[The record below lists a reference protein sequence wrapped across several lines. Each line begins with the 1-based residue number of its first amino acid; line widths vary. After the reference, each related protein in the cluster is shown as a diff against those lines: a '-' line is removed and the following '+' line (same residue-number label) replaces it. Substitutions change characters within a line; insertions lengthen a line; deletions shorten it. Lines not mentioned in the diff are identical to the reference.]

1 MHEKGL
7 QKRVRQN
14 TLTQSCK
21 NYVMNE
27 RELKSLFCS
36 SLRSNHVKNNDLIPT
51 SEIRI
56 VEEAH
61 CRSFDL
67 LIAAV
72 TKEPDYIYDYA
83 QYNNILV
90 RTQLLKQFARREKC
104 RIDCIRFYPVEIKS
118 DNDVL
123 DERLPK
129 QIIDAILAFGVSVLV
144 LDKNHS
150 KLARGLGKFLPTTLI
165 CYTGIDDHF
174 EMVTRFDH
182 IISTGVLNLKKTVL
196 ARTLGGTKTGTKA
209 YSRLAA
215 LERIFQKIIFNQIY
229 FENLGMTEQELEF
242 LEMITGIRPPL
253 SPSQEMKKLSKLIKE
268 TANAKMTDYM

>member
-1 MHEKGL
+1 
-7 QKRVRQN
+7 
-14 TLTQSCK
+14 
-21 NYVMNE
+21 MNE

-36 SLRSNHVKNNDLIPT
+36 SLKSNHVKNNDLIPT

-61 CRSFDL
+61 FRSFDL
-67 LIAAV
+67 LIASV
-72 TKEPDYIYDYA
+72 TKEPDDIHDYG

-90 RTQLLKQFARREKC
+90 RTQLLKQFARHEKC

-118 DNDVL
+118 DDDVL

-129 QIIDAILAFGVSVLV
+129 QIIDAILAFGLSILV

-150 KLARGLGKFLPTTLI
+150 KLGRNIGKFLPTTLV

-174 EMVTRFDH
+174 EVVSRFDRL
-182 IISTGVLNLKKTVL
+182 ISSGVLNLKKTILAKVL
-196 ARTLGGTKTGTKA
+196 EGSNTGSKA
-209 YSRLAA
+209 YSRLVA
-215 LERIFQKIIFNQIY
+215 LERIFQKIIFNQLY
-229 FENLGMTEQELEF
+229 FENLGMTEREIEF
-242 LEMITGIRPPL
+242 LQMIAGIKPP
-253 SPSQEMKKLSKLIKE
+253 SSSQEMKKLSKLIKE

>member
-1 MHEKGL
+1 
-7 QKRVRQN
+7 
-14 TLTQSCK
+14 
-21 NYVMNE
+21 MNE

-36 SLRSNHVKNNDLIPT
+36 SLKSNHVKNNDLIPT

-61 CRSFDL
+61 FRSFDL

-72 TKEPDYIYDYA
+72 TKEPDDIHDYG

-90 RTQLLKQFARREKC
+90 RTQLLKQFARHEKC

-118 DNDVL
+118 DDDVL

-129 QIIDAILAFGVSVLV
+129 QIIDAILAFGLSILV

-150 KLARGLGKFLPTTLI
+150 KLGRNIGKFLPTTLV

-174 EMVTRFDH
+174 EVVSRFDRL
-182 IISTGVLNLKKTVL
+182 ISSGVLNLKKTILAKVL
-196 ARTLGGTKTGTKA
+196 EGSNTGSKA
-209 YSRLAA
+209 YSRLVA
-215 LERIFQKIIFNQIY
+215 LERIFQKIIFNQLY
-229 FENLGMTEQELEF
+229 FENLGMTEREIEF
-242 LEMITGIRPPL
+242 LQMIAGIKAP
-253 SPSQEMKKLSKLIKE
+253 SSSQEMKKLSKLIKE

>member
-1 MHEKGL
+1 
-7 QKRVRQN
+7 
-14 TLTQSCK
+14 
-21 NYVMNE
+21 MNE

-36 SLRSNHVKNNDLIPT
+36 SLRSNHLKNNDLIPT
-51 SEIRI
+51 SDIRI

-72 TKEPDYIYDYA
+72 TKEPDDIHDYN

-90 RTQLLKQFARREKC
+90 RTQLLKQFARHEKC
-104 RIDCIRFYPVEIKS
+104 RIDCIRFYPVEVKS
-118 DNDVL
+118 DDDVL

-129 QIIDAILAFGVSVLV
+129 QIIDAILAFGLSILV

-150 KLARGLGKFLPTTLI
+150 KLARSLGKFLPTTLI

-174 EMVTRFDH
+174 EVVSRFDR
-182 IISTGVLNLKKTVL
+182 IISSGVLNLKKTIL
-196 ARTLGGTKTGTKA
+196 AKALEGTNTSSKA
-209 YSRLAA
+209 YSRLVA
-215 LERIFQKIIFNQIY
+215 LEHIFQKIIFNQIY
-229 FENLGMTEQELEF
+229 FENLGMTERELEF
-242 LEMITGIRPPL
+242 LQLITDIRPP
-253 SPSQEMKKLSKLIKE
+253 SQEKEMKKLSKLIKE

>member
-1 MHEKGL
+1 
-7 QKRVRQN
+7 
-14 TLTQSCK
+14 
-21 NYVMNE
+21 MNE

-72 TKEPDYIYDYA
+72 TKEPVDINDYS

-90 RTQLLKQFARREKC
+90 RTQLLQHFARHQKC

-118 DNDVL
+118 DDDVL

-129 QIIDAILAFGVSVLV
+129 QIIDAILAFGLSILV
-144 LDKNHS
+144 LDKDHS
-150 KLARGLGKFLPTTLI
+150 KLARGFGKFLPTTLI
-165 CYTGIDDHF
+165 CYTGIDDYF
-174 EMVTRFDH
+174 EVVSRFDSF
-182 IISTGVLNLKKTVL
+182 ISTGVLNFKKTIL
-196 ARTLGGTKTGTKA
+196 AKALEGGNTSSKA
-209 YSRLAA
+209 YSRLVA
-215 LERIFQKIIFNQIY
+215 LERIFQKIIFNQLY
-229 FENLGMTEQELEF
+229 FENLGMTERELEY
-242 LEMITGIRPPL
+242 LQMITGIRPPT

-268 TANAKMTDYM
+268 TANAKMTDYMEA

>member
-1 MHEKGL
+1 
-7 QKRVRQN
+7 
-14 TLTQSCK
+14 
-21 NYVMNE
+21 MNE

-36 SLRSNHVKNNDLIPT
+36 SLRSNHLKNNDLIPT
-51 SEIRI
+51 SDIRI

-72 TKEPDYIYDYA
+72 TKEPDDIHDYD

-90 RTQLLKQFARREKC
+90 RTQLLKQFARHEKC

-118 DNDVL
+118 DDDVL

-129 QIIDAILAFGVSVLV
+129 QIIDAILAFGLSILV

-150 KLARGLGKFLPTTLI
+150 KLARSFGKFLPTTLI
-165 CYTGIDDHF
+165 CYTGIDDRF
-174 EMVTRFDH
+174 EVVSRFDH
-182 IISTGVLNLKKTVL
+182 LISSSVLNLKKTILAKVL
-196 ARTLGGTKTGTKA
+196 EGNCTSPSSKA
-209 YSRLAA
+209 YTRLVA
-215 LERIFQKIIFNQIY
+215 LERILQKIIFNQLY
-229 FENLGMTEQELEF
+229 FENLGMTEPELEF
-242 LEMITGIRPPL
+242 LQMITGIKPP
-253 SPSQEMKKLSKLIKE
+253 PSQEIKKLSKLIKE

>member
-1 MHEKGL
+1 
-7 QKRVRQN
+7 
-14 TLTQSCK
+14 
-21 NYVMNE
+21 MNE

-36 SLRSNHVKNNDLIPT
+36 SLRSNHIKNNDLIPT

-61 CRSFDL
+61 FRSFDL

-72 TKEPDYIYDYA
+72 TKEPDDIHGYG

-90 RTQLLKQFARREKC
+90 RTQLLKQFARHEKC

-118 DNDVL
+118 DDDVL

-129 QIIDAILAFGVSVLV
+129 QIIDAILAFGLSILV

-150 KLARGLGKFLPTTLI
+150 KLARNIGKFLPTTLV
-165 CYTGIDDHF
+165 CYTGINDHF
-174 EMVTRFDH
+174 EVVSRFDR
-182 IISTGVLNLKKTVL
+182 IISSGVLNLKKTILAKVL
-196 ARTLGGTKTGTKA
+196 EGSNTGSKA
-209 YSRLAA
+209 YTRLVA
-215 LERIFQKIIFNQIY
+215 LERIFQKIIFNQLY
-229 FENLGMTEQELEF
+229 FENLGMTEREIEF
-242 LEMITGIRPPL
+242 LQMITGIKPP
-253 SPSQEMKKLSKLIKE
+253 SSSQEMKKLSKLIKE

>member
-1 MHEKGL
+1 
-7 QKRVRQN
+7 
-14 TLTQSCK
+14 
-21 NYVMNE
+21 MNE

-36 SLRSNHVKNNDLIPT
+36 SLKSNHVKNNDLIPT

-61 CRSFDL
+61 FRSFDL

-72 TKEPDYIYDYA
+72 TKEPDDLHDYG

-90 RTQLLKQFARREKC
+90 RTQLLKQFARHEKC

-118 DNDVL
+118 DDDIL

-129 QIIDAILAFGVSVLV
+129 QIIDAILAFGLSILV

-150 KLARGLGKFLPTTLI
+150 KLARNIGKFLPTTLV

-174 EMVTRFDH
+174 EVVSRFDRL
-182 IISTGVLNLKKTVL
+182 ISSGVLNLKKTILAKVL
-196 ARTLGGTKTGTKA
+196 EGSNTGSKA
-209 YSRLAA
+209 YSRLVA
-215 LERIFQKIIFNQIY
+215 LERIFQKIIFNQLY
-229 FENLGMTEQELEF
+229 FENLGMTEREIEF
-242 LEMITGIRPPL
+242 LQMITGIKTP
-253 SPSQEMKKLSKLIKE
+253 SSSQEMKKLSKLIKE
-268 TANAKMTDYM
+268 TSNAKMTDYM

>member
-1 MHEKGL
+1 
-7 QKRVRQN
+7 
-14 TLTQSCK
+14 
-21 NYVMNE
+21 MNE
-27 RELKSLFCS
+27 KELKSLFCS
-36 SLRSNHVKNNDLIPT
+36 SLRSNHIKNNDLIPT

-61 CRSFDL
+61 YRSFDL

-72 TKEPDYIYDYA
+72 TKEEPDDIHDYG

-90 RTQLLKQFARREKC
+90 RTQLLKQFARHEKC

-118 DNDVL
+118 DDDVL

-129 QIIDAILAFGVSVLV
+129 QIIDAILAFGLSILV

-174 EMVTRFDH
+174 EVVTRFDH
-182 IISTGVLNLKKTVL
+182 LISSGVLNLKKTIL
-196 ARTLGGTKTGTKA
+196 AKALEGSNTGSKA
-209 YSRLAA
+209 YSRLVA
-215 LERIFQKIIFNQIY
+215 LERIFQKIIFNQLY
-229 FENLGMTEQELEF
+229 FENLGMTEPELEF
-242 LEMITGIRPPL
+242 LQMITGIRPP
-253 SPSQEMKKLSKLIKE
+253 SSQEMKKLSKLIKE

>member
-1 MHEKGL
+1 
-7 QKRVRQN
+7 
-14 TLTQSCK
+14 
-21 NYVMNE
+21 MNE

-36 SLRSNHVKNNDLIPT
+36 SLKSNHIRNNVLIPT

-61 CRSFDL
+61 FRSFDL

-72 TKEPDYIYDYA
+72 TKEPDDIYDYG

-90 RTQLLKQFARREKC
+90 RTQLLKQFARHEKC

-118 DNDVL
+118 DDDVL

-129 QIIDAILAFGVSVLV
+129 QIIDAILAFGLSILV

-150 KLARGLGKFLPTTLI
+150 KLARNIGKFLPTTLV

-174 EMVTRFDH
+174 EVVSRFDRL
-182 IISTGVLNLKKTVL
+182 ISSGVLNLKKSILAKVL
-196 ARTLGGTKTGTKA
+196 EGSNTGSKA
-209 YSRLAA
+209 YSRLVA
-215 LERIFQKIIFNQIY
+215 LERIFQKIIFNQLY
-229 FENLGMTEQELEF
+229 FENLGMTEREIEF
-242 LEMITGIRPPL
+242 LQMITGIKPP
-253 SPSQEMKKLSKLIKE
+253 SSSQEMKKLSKLIKE

>member
-1 MHEKGL
+1 
-7 QKRVRQN
+7 
-14 TLTQSCK
+14 
-21 NYVMNE
+21 MNE

-72 TKEPDYIYDYA
+72 TKEGPDDIHDYG

-90 RTQLLKQFARREKC
+90 RTQLLKQFARHEKC

-118 DNDVL
+118 DDDVL

-129 QIIDAILAFGVSVLV
+129 QIIDAILAFGLSILV

-174 EMVTRFDH
+174 EVVTRFDH
-182 IISTGVLNLKKTVL
+182 LISSGVLNLKKTIL
-196 ARTLGGTKTGTKA
+196 AKALEGSNTGSKA
-209 YSRLAA
+209 YSRLVA
-215 LERIFQKIIFNQIY
+215 LERIFQKIIFNQLY
-229 FENLGMTEQELEF
+229 FENLGMTEPELEF
-242 LEMITGIRPPL
+242 LQMITGIRPPP
-253 SPSQEMKKLSKLIKE
+253 SSQEMKKLSKLIKE

>member
-1 MHEKGL
+1 
-7 QKRVRQN
+7 
-14 TLTQSCK
+14 
-21 NYVMNE
+21 MNE
-27 RELKSLFCS
+27 GKLKSLFCS

-72 TKEPDYIYDYA
+72 TKEPDRHDYGQYD
-83 QYNNILV
+83 NILV
-90 RTQLLKQFARREKC
+90 RTQLLKHFARHEKC

-118 DNDVL
+118 DDDIL

-129 QIIDAILAFGVSVLV
+129 QIIDAILAFGLSILV

-150 KLARGLGKFLPTTLI
+150 KVARGLGKFLPTTLI

-174 EMVTRFDH
+174 EVVSRFDRL
-182 IISTGVLNLKKTVL
+182 ISSGVLNLKKTIL
-196 ARTLGGTKTGTKA
+196 AKALEGTNTGSKA
-209 YSRLAA
+209 YSRLVA
-215 LERIFQKIIFNQIY
+215 LEHIFQKIIFNQIY
-229 FENLGMTEQELEF
+229 FENLGMTERELEF
-242 LEMITGIRPPL
+242 LQMITGIRPP
-253 SPSQEMKKLSKLIKE
+253 PSQERKMLSKLIKE
-268 TANAKMTDYM
+268 TANSKMTDYL

>member
-1 MHEKGL
+1 
-7 QKRVRQN
+7 
-14 TLTQSCK
+14 
-21 NYVMNE
+21 MNE

-72 TKEPDYIYDYA
+72 TKESDIHDYG

-90 RTQLLKQFARREKC
+90 RTQLLKQFARHEKC

-118 DNDVL
+118 DDDVL

-129 QIIDAILAFGVSVLV
+129 QIVDAILTFGLSILV

-150 KLARGLGKFLPTTLI
+150 KLARSLGKFLPTTLI

-174 EMVTRFDH
+174 EVVSSFDRL
-182 IISTGVLNLKKTVL
+182 ISSGVLNIKKTIL
-196 ARTLGGTKTGTKA
+196 AKALEGSNTGSKA
-209 YSRLAA
+209 YSRLVV
-215 LERIFQKIIFNQIY
+215 LERIFQKITFNQLY

-242 LEMITGIRPPL
+242 LQMITGIRAP
-253 SPSQEMKKLSKLIKE
+253 SSSQEMKKLSKLIEE

>member
-1 MHEKGL
+1 
-7 QKRVRQN
+7 
-14 TLTQSCK
+14 
-21 NYVMNE
+21 MNE

-72 TKEPDYIYDYA
+72 TKEPDSTLDSG

-90 RTQLLKQFARREKC
+90 RTQLLKQYARHEKC

-118 DNDVL
+118 DDDVL

-129 QIIDAILAFGVSVLV
+129 QIIDAILAFGLSILV

-165 CYTGIDDHF
+165 CYTGIEDHF
-174 EMVTRFDH
+174 EVATRFDH
-182 IISTGVLNLKKTVL
+182 IISSGVLNLKKTIL
-196 ARTLGGTKTGTKA
+196 AKALEGSSNMGSKA
-209 YSRLAA
+209 YSRLVA
-215 LERIFQKIIFNQIY
+215 LERIFQKIIFNQLY

-242 LEMITGIRPPL
+242 LQMITGIRPP
-253 SPSQEMKKLSKLIKE
+253 SSSYQEMRKLSKLIKE
-268 TANAKMTDYM
+268 TANAKMTEYM

>member
-1 MHEKGL
+1 
-7 QKRVRQN
+7 
-14 TLTQSCK
+14 
-21 NYVMNE
+21 MNE

-36 SLRSNHVKNNDLIPT
+36 SLRSNHVKNNDLIPA

-72 TKEPDYIYDYA
+72 TKKPDDIDDYG

-90 RTQLLKQFARREKC
+90 RTQLLKQFARHEKC

-118 DNDVL
+118 DDDVI

-129 QIIDAILAFGVSVLV
+129 QIIDAILAFGLSILV

-165 CYTGIDDHF
+165 SYTGIDDHF
-174 EMVTRFDH
+174 EVVSRFDRL
-182 IISTGVLNLKKTVL
+182 ISSSVLNFKKTIL
-196 ARTLGGTKTGTKA
+196 AKALEGSNTSNKA
-209 YSRLAA
+209 YSRLVA
-215 LERIFQKIIFNQIY
+215 LERILQKIIFNQLY
-229 FENLGMTEQELEF
+229 FENLGMTEGELEY
-242 LEMITGIRPPL
+242 LQMITGIRPPTL
-253 SPSQEMKKLSKLIKE
+253 PSQQMKKLSKLIKE

>member
-1 MHEKGL
+1 
-7 QKRVRQN
+7 
-14 TLTQSCK
+14 
-21 NYVMNE
+21 MNE

-36 SLRSNHVKNNDLIPT
+36 SLKSNHVKNNDLIPT

-61 CRSFDL
+61 FRSFDL

-72 TKEPDYIYDYA
+72 TKEPDDIHDYG
-83 QYNNILV
+83 QYNNIHV
-90 RTQLLKQFARREKC
+90 RTQLLKQFARHEKC

-118 DNDVL
+118 DDDVL

-129 QIIDAILAFGVSVLV
+129 QIIDAILAFGLSILV

-150 KLARGLGKFLPTTLI
+150 KLARNIGKFLPTTLV

-174 EMVTRFDH
+174 EVVSRFDRL
-182 IISTGVLNLKKTVL
+182 ISSGVLNLKKTILAKVL
-196 ARTLGGTKTGTKA
+196 EGSNTGSKA
-209 YSRLAA
+209 YSRLVA
-215 LERIFQKIIFNQIY
+215 LERIFQKIIFNQLY
-229 FENLGMTEQELEF
+229 FENLGMTEREIEF
-242 LEMITGIRPPL
+242 LQMIAGIKPP
-253 SPSQEMKKLSKLIKE
+253 SSSQEMKKLSKLIKE

>member
-1 MHEKGL
+1 
-7 QKRVRQN
+7 
-14 TLTQSCK
+14 
-21 NYVMNE
+21 MNE

-72 TKEPDYIYDYA
+72 TKEGPDDIHDYG

-90 RTQLLKQFARREKC
+90 RTQLLKQFARHEKC
-104 RIDCIRFYPVEIKS
+104 KIDCIRFYPVEIKS
-118 DNDVL
+118 DDDVL

-129 QIIDAILAFGVSVLV
+129 QIIDAILAFGLSIVV

-174 EMVTRFDH
+174 EVVTRFDH
-182 IISTGVLNLKKTVL
+182 LISSGVLNLKKTIL
-196 ARTLGGTKTGTKA
+196 AKALEGSSTGSKA
-209 YSRLAA
+209 YSRLVA
-215 LERIFQKIIFNQIY
+215 LERIFQKIIFNQLY
-229 FENLGMTEQELEF
+229 FENLGMTEPELEF
-242 LEMITGIRPPL
+242 LQMITGIRPP
-253 SPSQEMKKLSKLIKE
+253 SSSSQEMKKLSKLIKE

>member
-1 MHEKGL
+1 MK
-7 QKRVRQN
+7 
-14 TLTQSCK
+14 
-21 NYVMNE
+21 E

-36 SLRSNHVKNNDLIPT
+36 SLKSNHVKNNDLIPT

-61 CRSFDL
+61 FRSFDL

-72 TKEPDYIYDYA
+72 TKEPDDILDYG
-83 QYNNILV
+83 QCNNILV
-90 RTQLLKQFARREKC
+90 RTQLLKQFARHEKC

-118 DNDVL
+118 DDDVL

-129 QIIDAILAFGVSVLV
+129 QIIDAILAFGLSILV

-150 KLARGLGKFLPTTLI
+150 KLARNIGKFLPTTLV

-174 EMVTRFDH
+174 EVVSRFDH
-182 IISTGVLNLKKTVL
+182 LISSGVLNLKKTILAKVL
-196 ARTLGGTKTGTKA
+196 EGSNTGSKA
-209 YSRLAA
+209 YSRLVA
-215 LERIFQKIIFNQIY
+215 LERIFQKIIFNQLY
-229 FENLGMTEQELEF
+229 FENLGMTEREIEF
-242 LEMITGIRPPL
+242 LQMIAGIKPL
-253 SPSQEMKKLSKLIKE
+253 PSQEMKKLSKLIKE